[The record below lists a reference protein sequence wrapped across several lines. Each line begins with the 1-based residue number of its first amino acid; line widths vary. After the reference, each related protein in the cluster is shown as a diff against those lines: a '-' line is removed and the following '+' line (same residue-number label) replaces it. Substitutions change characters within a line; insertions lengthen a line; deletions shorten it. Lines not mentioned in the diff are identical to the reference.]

1 MATTGSLMIMA
12 CLAYW
17 AITLNDPVL
26 QIHFPDQTLRPTFT
40 PAYWLTL
47 VTGIATLFTACGIL
61 TLELVIPRKVA
72 TFFNYDTIPDDSIF
86 EVNMMNFMRVL
97 NHAIMAKISIANVS
111 DCCRP
116 IAYFYNL
123 QG

>member
-40 PAYWLTL
+40 RAYWLTL
-47 VTGIATLFTACGIL
+47 VTGIATLLIACGIL
-61 TLELVIPRKVA
+61 TLELVMPRKVA
-72 TFFNYDTIPDDSIF
+72 TFFNYSTIPDDLIF
-86 EVNMMNFMRVL
+86 EVSKL
-97 NHAIMAKISIANVS
+97 N
-111 DCCRP
+111 
-116 IAYFYNL
+116 
-123 QG
+123 